1 MPGRAGCRGNPSGS
15 LHRLSHGAFSTRRHF
30 RTVGR
35 QPWTNIL
42 MCSVSTTYCGKL
54 PDQRAAPQKPIL
66 VARLIFG
73 LHGNELPSPKCWKM
87 CSVGIPVQSTAQ
99 LRGPCPLHKGSANSK
114 SFVVNKDRGLWYC
127 HSSCK
132 TGGNAIDLFAA
143 AMGMKDDLYAAAVL
157 LCERLG
163 VVPVYLPPSDKR
175 KG

>member
-1 MPGRAGCRGNPSGS
+1 MDQHFDVQRVNDLLREAAGP
-15 LHRLSHGAFSTRRHF
+15 TRRSTKTNSRRPIDF
-30 RTVGR
+30 RATR
-35 QPWTNIL
+35 QRIAITQVLEDVLGW
-42 MCSVSTTYCGKL
+42 
-54 PDQRAAPQKPIL
+54 
-66 VARLIFG
+66 
-73 LHGNELPSPKCWKM
+73 HPSSKY
-87 CSVGIPVQSTAQ
+87 GAQ